1 MGQFKQNAAV
11 ERISEVLTRQ
21 FRSALPV
28 SLPKHTYHRY
38 LSLFRRLGNTKLS

>member
-21 FRSALPV
+21 FCSALPV
-28 SLPKHTYHRY
+28 SLPKQTYHR
-38 LSLFRRLGNTKLS
+38 LFRRLGNAKLS